1 MKSITSQIKL
11 HVYCKQSLGLDIQG
25 SFSCMFKLDNISIL
39 LDEDNDL
46 KREITDLFKGYLAAK
61 LFFVMK

>member
-1 MKSITSQIKL
+1 
-11 HVYCKQSLGLDIQG
+11 
-25 SFSCMFKLDNISIL
+25 MFKLDNISIL
-39 LDEDNDL
+39 LDEDDDL